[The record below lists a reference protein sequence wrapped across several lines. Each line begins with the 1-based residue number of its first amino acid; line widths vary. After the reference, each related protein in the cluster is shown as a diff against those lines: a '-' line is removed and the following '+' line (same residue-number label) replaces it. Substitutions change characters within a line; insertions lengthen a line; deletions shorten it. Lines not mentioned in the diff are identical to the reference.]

1 MSEHRPPQP
10 AAALP
15 ALQMPPATATDAA
28 GPPALLLDT
37 AAVRIILDILGAMSL
52 FAVTSAAAGTRDG
65 ALATAGIAAF
75 VLISRALR
83 HRRAADT
90 VAAERPAT

>member
-1 MSEHRPPQP
+1 MNVHRSPQP
-10 AAALP
+10 AAAGP
-15 ALQMPPATATDAA
+15 APQTQPTTATDAA
-28 GPPALLLDT
+28 APPALLLDT
-37 AAVRIILDILGAMSL
+37 AAVRMILDILGAVSL

-83 HRRAADT
+83 HRRAADA
-90 VAAERPAT
+90 VAAERPAP